1 MFHSR
6 LVIVASFLLACWAF
20 ASHAPAQE
28 EDASKN
34 PIVIELDRRVEQFL
48 DGVSEGDQDSAFAG
62 LLLGSQ
68 LLEQEDEYEALVE
81 ASKQIENRY
90 GAYRDS
96 EQVSAKRIGV
106 DLVLL
111 KYLFKC
117 ERFPVIWYVAFYR
130 HTRTATSGS
139 DWVVIS
145 LSFDTQV
152 ERLFD

>member
-6 LVIVASFLLACWAF
+6 LVIAALSLSTCSAF
-20 ASHAPAQE
+20 VSIAPAQE
-28 EDASKN
+28 ENISND
-34 PIVIELDRRVEQFL
+34 PVVIELDRRVEQFL
-48 DGVSEGDQDSAFAG
+48 EAVSDNEEDSAFQG

-68 LLEQEDEYEALVE
+68 LLEQEDEYQALVE

-90 GAYRDS
+90 GAYYDS
-96 EQVSAKRIGV
+96 ERVSAKRVGA

-117 ERFPVIWYVAFYR
+117 ERFPVIWYFAFYR
-130 HTRTATSGS
+130 QTRTASPGG